1 MFVKY
6 ILFSFNSD
14 KEEIDAFLN
23 QCDRASVKNIS
34 VSAESSSNWKL
45 ENNLQWEYGEKERG
59 GKTGEGIRGRNSS
72 FLK

>member
-59 GKTGEGIRGRNSS
+59 YSKYP
-72 FLK
+72 